1 MSKTWELDFYSKPIL
16 DENGK
21 KRWEVLICESPT
33 DSYSTTD
40 ELLRFSKYCSS
51 SEVNSIWLENAIN
64 EAISIAGKS
73 PTQIR
78 FFRRQMNNMITKA
91 CKDLGITSKP
101 SRRTV
106 ALYRW
111 LQDRMDTVYPLEPGF
126 QGAGLNPSV
135 QFETPKPERLP
146 DALQGDRW
154 AFVSLEAG
162 SFAEMSE
169 WEIDFS
175 EAFPILGEKSLV
187 PQITPD
193 TIIPGMIVFS
203 NRAKAI
209 AAWMSG
215 LELGFLKP
223 ELEEP
228 GQVVL
233 ETGFNERWIL
243 ANLTDK
249 TTRAEAQGFA
259 ETKDKAQGVH
269 FLAIQTDPNSE
280 SFTGF
285 WLLQELNLA

>member
-16 DENGK
+16 DEKGK
-21 KRWEVLICESPT
+21 KRWEVLICETPT
-33 DSYSTTD
+33 DTCSTE
-40 ELLRFSKYCSS
+40 ELLRFSKYCSN
-51 SEVNSIWLENAIN
+51 SEVNSMWLGEAIN
-64 EAISIAGKS
+64 EAIAIAGKP

-91 CKDLGITSKP
+91 CNDLGITSKP

-111 LQDRMDTVYPLEPGF
+111 LQERMDKVYPLEEGF
-126 QGAGLNPSV
+126 QGAGLTPSV

-154 AFVSLEAG
+154 AFVTLEAS
-162 SFAEMSE
+162 SFTEMQE
-169 WEIDFS
+169 WDIDFA

-187 PQITPD
+187 PQLTPE
-193 TIIPGMIVFS
+193 TIIPGLIVFS
-203 NRAKAI
+203 NRAKAL
-209 AAWMSG
+209 AGWMSG

-243 ANLTDK
+243 ANLTDQ

-280 SFTGF
+280 SFAGF

>member
-33 DSYSTTD
+33 DTRSMD
-40 ELLRFSKYCSS
+40 DRLRFSKYCSS
-51 SEVNSIWLENAIN
+51 SEVNSLWLADAIR
-64 EAISIAGKS
+64 EAIAQAGKP

-91 CKDLGITSKP
+91 CQDLGITSKP

-111 LQDRMDTVYPLEPGF
+111 LQERMDTVYPLEPGF

-135 QFETPKPERLP
+135 QFEAAKPARLP

-154 AFVSLEAG
+154 AFVTLEAET
-162 SFAEMSE
+162 FTEMHE
-169 WEIDFS
+169 WEIDFG

-187 PQITPD
+187 PQITPE
-193 TIIPGMIVFS
+193 TKIPGLIVFS
-203 NRAKAI
+203 NRAKAL
-209 AAWMSG
+209 AGWMSG

-223 ELEEP
+223 ELDTP
-228 GQVVL
+228 SQMVL

-249 TTRAEAQGFA
+249 TTQAEAAGFA
-259 ETKDKAQGVH
+259 EAKDKAQGVH

-280 SFTGF
+280 SFAGF